1 MKKIMMRYLK
11 ISCKDA
17 TMLTARNEEGKLSL
31 SEKFKLRM
39 HTSMCSI
46 CKKFEKQAHTIAV
59 ESKEVM
65 ADAELSEPV
74 KQRIQKMLS
83 ECSTD

>member
-1 MKKIMMRYLK
+1 MKKMMMRYLM

-46 CKKFEKQAHTIAV
+46 CKKFEKQAHTIAI

-83 ECSTD
+83 EFSSD

>member
-1 MKKIMMRYLK
+1 MMRYLM

-17 TMLTARNEEGKLSL
+17 TMLTAKNEEGKLSL
-31 SEKFKLRM
+31 GERMKLGM
-39 HTSMCSI
+39 HTSMCSL
-46 CKKFEKQAHTIAV
+46 CKKFEKQAHSIAI

-65 ADAELSEPV
+65 ADVELSEPV

-83 ECSTD
+83 EFPEN